1 MRAQCTSGKYRKIK
15 HVQDHEIMERIRE
28 RMRTQPQVYARRK
41 GLVEHPFGTWK
52 FWWGHGAFLT
62 RGKMAVNAEIAMS
75 ALAYNLKRAIK
86 VLGVP
91 ALLAHLIA
99 RRSCT
104 AI

>member
-1 MRAQCTSGKYRKIK
+1 
-15 HVQDHEIMERIRE
+15 MERIRE